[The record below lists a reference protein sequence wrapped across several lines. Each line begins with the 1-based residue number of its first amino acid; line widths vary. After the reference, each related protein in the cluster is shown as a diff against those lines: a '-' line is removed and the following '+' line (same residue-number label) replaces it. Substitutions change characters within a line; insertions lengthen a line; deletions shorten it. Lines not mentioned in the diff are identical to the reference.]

1 MHIPN
6 FKGEIRKNEP
16 LSKHTSFSI
25 GGPADVFAYPVDCE
39 DLKTLLATIRE
50 QNLRYFILGS
60 GTNLLVRDSGFRGV
74 VISLKRMNAVSL
86 EREYRSIGGAFA
98 VVYAEAGAPLA
109 KVLAL
114 AVEEGLTGFEFAAGI
129 PGTIGGAVRM
139 NAGTALGE
147 IGGVIESVSVLSPDG
162 VVISKSRDEMGFGYR
177 TSSLLEGHFVLDVRV
192 ALRRD
197 DKEKVGSRVLD
208 LLTTRKQRQPYG
220 LPNAGSMFKNPNE
233 APAGKLIESAG
244 LKGKTVGSAM
254 VSEQHA
260 NFITTSG
267 KAKASDVLALMEL
280 VQQTVLDV
288 HGVRL
293 EPEVKIIGED

>member
-16 LSKHTSFSI
+16 LSKHTSFAI

-39 DLKTLLATIRE
+39 DLKLLLHAIRE
-50 QNLRYFILGS
+50 QKLSYFILGS
-60 GTNLLVRDSGFRGV
+60 GTNLLVRDNGFRGV
-74 VISLKRMNAVSL
+74 VISLKRMNKVSL
-86 EREYRSIGGAFA
+86 EREYRSIGGSFQ

-109 KVLAL
+109 KVLSL
-114 AVEEGLTGFEFAAGI
+114 AVEEGLTGFEFSAGI
-129 PGTIGGAVRM
+129 PGTIGGAIRM

-147 IGGVIESVSVLSPDG
+147 LGDVIETVSMLSPDG
-162 VVISKSRDEMGFGYR
+162 VVTSRSRDDMGFGYR
-177 TSSLLEGHFVLDVRV
+177 TSSIAEGNVVIDVRV

-197 DKEKVGSRVLD
+197 DKEKVSTRVLE

-254 VSEQHA
+254 VSDQHA
-260 NFITTSG
+260 NFITTLG
-267 KAKASDVLALMEL
+267 KAKAADVLALMEI